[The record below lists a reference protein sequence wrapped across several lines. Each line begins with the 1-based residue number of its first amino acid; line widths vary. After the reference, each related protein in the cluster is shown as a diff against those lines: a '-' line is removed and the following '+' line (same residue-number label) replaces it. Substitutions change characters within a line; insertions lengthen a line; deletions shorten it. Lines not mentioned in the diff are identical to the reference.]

1 MPATPPEPLP
11 GPVTVYDQVS
21 FAGDSQTLA
30 PGKYDNAEGNI
41 TIGNDSIR
49 SLQLPAGMVVRLY
62 EHFHFQGQFIDVRE
76 TTADLNQWAA
86 KASSLASY
94 RDGEE
99 PPRTTEVVLIQLPNL
114 DTWDGPF
121 WVLSAADGVQNAP
134 TMAIR
139 SAHIPEG
146 MVLTLF
152 AGPDFTGAAVD
163 FTQDTAELGEH
174 APGTY
179 SFAVWDRVS
188 GEKPVL
194 PPA

>member
-1 MPATPPEPLP
+1 
-11 GPVTVYDQVS
+11 
-21 FAGDSQTLA
+21 
-30 PGKYDNAEGNI
+30 
-41 TIGNDSIR
+41 
-49 SLQLPAGMVVRLY
+49 MVVRLY
-62 EHFHFQGQFIDVRE
+62 EHFHFQGQFIDIRE
-76 TTADLNQWAA
+76 STADLNQWSA
-86 KASSLASY
+86 KASSLAIY

-121 WVLSAADGVQNAP
+121 WVFSAANGIQNAP
-134 TMAIR
+134 TMSIR

-146 MVLTLF
+146 MILTLF
-152 AGPDFTGAAVD
+152 SGPDFTGSAFD

-179 SFAVWDRVS
+179 SFAVWDRVQ

-194 PPA
+194 PPG